1 MEFKQLIVY
10 ILIMLFVLFSI
21 NMIINT
27 IEIRNLK
34 DKIKRSGE

>member
-21 NMIINT
+21 NTIINT

-34 DKIKRSGE
+34 DKLKRSGE

>member
-34 DKIKRSGE
+34 DKLKRSGE